1 MTRDRHIPVMDLEE
15 DWDEIRAGAH
25 SEDETY
31 VGERDAQGQP
41 VVYAQLYGVRR
52 LLPVTDIGF
61 DWGCDSAG
69 TRYLALAILMDAYG
83 EGAARK
89 LYALFADMIVCRL
102 PDKSWTLTRGKID
115 EMLEMFL

>member
-1 MTRDRHIPVMDLEE
+1 MDLEE
-15 DWDEIRAGAH
+15 DWDEIRAGAR

-41 VVYAQLYGVRR
+41 VVYVQLYGVRR
-52 LLPVTDIGF
+52 SLPVTELGY
-61 DWGCDSAG
+61 DWGYDGAK
-69 TRYLALAILMDAYG
+69 TTQLAIAILTDAYG
-83 EGAARK
+83 KAVACK
-89 LYALFADMIVCRL
+89 LYALFADMVVCRL